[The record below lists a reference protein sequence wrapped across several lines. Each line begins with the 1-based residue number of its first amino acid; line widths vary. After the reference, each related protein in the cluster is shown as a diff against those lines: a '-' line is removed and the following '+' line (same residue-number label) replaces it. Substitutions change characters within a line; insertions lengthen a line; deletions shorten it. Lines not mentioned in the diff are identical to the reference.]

1 MSSDALAVTRVPD
14 AVYEALRESILSQRE
29 APGSA
34 VTEQAIADRF
44 GVARPTAKAALERLV
59 AEGLLRRTAHK
70 TARVPELTRDDIVD
84 LYASR
89 AVVEEAALRT
99 LAADGVVPI
108 AAIAAQRM
116 LVDAASSPRS
126 RGDDSRDAAPPTPAT
141 STNSAPSHAESHSD
155 SAPLARADI
164 AFHRALVEAQRSPRL
179 ARLHSLLMGE
189 IELCTGQVQAH
200 RLLALNDVIA
210 QHQGILDAVTARDSE
225 RAGRLT
231 RAHIEGAR
239 DRLLTRYDHTHP
251 PEATPAVVTND
262 GVFESH
268 HP

>member
-14 AVYEALRESILSQRE
+14 AVYEVLRESILSQRE
-29 APGSA
+29 APGAA

-44 GVARPTAKAALERLV
+44 GVARPTAKVALERLV
-59 AEGLLRRTAHK
+59 ADGLLRRTAHK

-84 LYASR
+84 LYANR
-89 AVVEEAALRT
+89 AIVEEAALRT

-116 LVDAASSPRS
+116 LADAATAASSS
-126 RGDDSRDAAPPTPAT
+126 DAT
-141 STNSAPSHAESHSD
+141 
-155 SAPLARADI
+155 APLARADI

-179 ARLHSLLMGE
+179 ARLHALLMGE

-200 RLLALNDVIA
+200 RLLSLDDVVA
-210 QHQGILDAVTARDSE
+210 QHQGILDAVAAGDPE
-225 RAGRLT
+225 LAGRLT

-239 DRLLTRYDHTHP
+239 DRLLARYDQTHAD
-251 PEATPAVVTND
+251 ETHEKD
-262 GVFESH
+262 
-268 HP
+268 

>member
-44 GVARPTAKAALERLV
+44 GVARPTAKVALERLV
-59 AEGLLRRTAHK
+59 ADGLLRREAHK

-84 LYASR
+84 LYANR
-89 AVVEEAALRT
+89 AIVEEAALRT

-116 LVDAASSPRS
+116 LADAAARSSS
-126 RGDDSRDAAPPTPAT
+126 AAHDRLTAT
-141 STNSAPSHAESHSD
+141 TSSTLDGAESRSD
-155 SAPLARADI
+155 SARSDI
-164 AFHRALVEAQRSPRL
+164 AFHRALVEAQHSPRL
-179 ARLHSLLMGE
+179 ARLHALLMGE

-200 RLLALNDVIA
+200 RLLALDDVVA
-210 QHQGILDAVTARDSE
+210 QHQGILDAVA
-225 RAGRLT
+225 AGDPDLAGQLT
-231 RAHIEGAR
+231 RAHIEVAR
-239 DRLLTRYDHTHP
+239 DRLLARYDSEHA
-251 PEATPAVVTND
+251 ED
-262 GVFESH
+262 
-268 HP
+268 

>member
-1 MSSDALAVTRVPD
+1 MSSNALAVTRVPD

-84 LYASR
+84 LYSSR

-99 LAADGVVPI
+99 LAADRVVPI
-108 AAIAAQRM
+108 AAIAAQQM
-116 LVDAASSPRS
+116 LVDAAADATPL
-126 RGDDSRDAAPPTPAT
+126 GDA
-141 STNSAPSHAESHSD
+141 
-155 SAPLARADI
+155 APLARADI

-179 ARLHSLLMGE
+179 ARLHALLMGE

-210 QHQGILDAVTARDSE
+210 QHQGILDAVTAGDPE
-225 RAGRLT
+225 RAGLLT

-239 DRLLTRYDHTHP
+239 DRLLDRYDHTHP
-251 PEATPAVVTND
+251 SRITELQGGDTP
-262 GVFESH
+262 
-268 HP
+268 

>member
-44 GVARPTAKAALERLV
+44 GVARPTAKVALERLV
-59 AEGLLRRTAHK
+59 ADGLLRREAHK
-70 TARVPELTRDDIVD
+70 TARVPELTRVDIVD
-84 LYASR
+84 LYANR
-89 AVVEEAALRT
+89 AIVEEAALRT
-99 LAADGVVPI
+99 LAADGVVPL

-116 LVDAASSPRS
+116 LVDAASDASNADRS
-126 RGDDSRDAAPPTPAT
+126 G
-141 STNSAPSHAESHSD
+141 
-155 SAPLARADI
+155 PLARADI

-179 ARLHSLLMGE
+179 ARLHGLLMGE

-200 RLLALNDVIA
+200 RLLALDDVVA
-210 QHQGILDAVTARDSE
+210 QHQGILDAVA
-225 RAGRLT
+225 AGDPELAGQLT

-239 DRLLTRYDHTHP
+239 DRLLARFDSQHTK
-251 PEATPAVVTND
+251 D
-262 GVFESH
+262 
-268 HP
+268 

>member
-29 APGSA
+29 EPGAS

-44 GVARPTAKAALERLV
+44 GVARPTAKVALERLV

-84 LYASR
+84 LYANR
-89 AVVEEAALRT
+89 AIVEEAALRT
-99 LAADGVVPI
+99 LATDGVVPI

-116 LVDAASSPRS
+116 LTDAA
-126 RGDDSRDAAPPTPAT
+126 ANA
-141 STNSAPSHAESHSD
+141 STSAPGA
-155 SAPLARADI
+155 AVPPALARADI

-179 ARLHSLLMGE
+179 ARMHALLMGE
-189 IELCTGQVQAH
+189 IELCTGQVLAH
-200 RLLALNDVIA
+200 RLLDLDDVVA
-210 QHQGILDAVTARDSE
+210 QHQGILDAVA
-225 RAGRLT
+225 AGDPELAGAVT

-239 DRLLTRYDHTHP
+239 DRLLARYDQTHADAAHTK
-251 PEATPAVVTND
+251 D
-262 GVFESH
+262 
-268 HP
+268 

>member
-29 APGSA
+29 ASGSA

-44 GVARPTAKAALERLV
+44 GVARPTAKVALERLV

-84 LYASR
+84 LYANR
-89 AVVEEAALRT
+89 AIVEEAALRT

-116 LVDAASSPRS
+116 LVDAASDASTADRS
-126 RGDDSRDAAPPTPAT
+126 G
-141 STNSAPSHAESHSD
+141 
-155 SAPLARADI
+155 PLARADI

-179 ARLHSLLMGE
+179 ARLHALLMGE

-200 RLLALNDVIA
+200 RLLALDDVVA
-210 QHQGILDAVTARDSE
+210 QHQGILDAVAAGDPE
-225 RAGRLT
+225 RAGTLT
-231 RAHIEGAR
+231 RDHIEGAR
-239 DRLLTRYDHTHP
+239 DRLLARFDSQHTDQKHT
-251 PEATPAVVTND
+251 ED
-262 GVFESH
+262 
-268 HP
+268 